1 MPSRPF
7 MRSAGA
13 RSMIKAEQ
21 LQITMVSMI
30 TPKAWIHIGCGRGT
44 GSRSGAG
51 FIGEKAAL
59 DSVHENSAE
68 AAGSHLAETEGLGKN
83 MMEDRRKLSDVFKN
97 NKQGDEKVAASHN
110 GDHNIQDLDRGIFSQ
125 YDHSRQKHQK
135 DGGIKRRDV
144 EGVGKCRGYR
154 VADHLAD
161 AAPADQAG
169 NGKQDGDQGVTGLC
183 LAFAGEKVMD
193 IIGRTAPVAA
203 V

>member
-1 MPSRPF
+1 MVIHGRLEKIHASRPF

-30 TPKAWIHIGCGRGT
+30 TPKPASACFGRMIHIGCGRGT

-97 NKQGDEKVAASHN
+97 NKQGE
-110 GDHNIQDLDRGIFSQ
+110 
-125 YDHSRQKHQK
+125 
-135 DGGIKRRDV
+135 
-144 EGVGKCRGYR
+144 
-154 VADHLAD
+154 
-161 AAPADQAG
+161 
-169 NGKQDGDQGVTGLC
+169 
-183 LAFAGEKVMD
+183 
-193 IIGRTAPVAA
+193 
-203 V
+203 